1 MRLRKRPDFTPQR
14 YQGRIDRLNR
24 RVGEL
29 AQEEHEDSDT
39 RRLTKRLRRYAE
51 YIFTF
56 LDHSYVTAD
65 NNFGERQIRP
75 AVILRK
81 NSQSNRSDRGAATQA
96 VLMSVYR
103 TLRLR
108 GLNPTKTIANALK
121 TYLITGQLPP
131 LPD

>member
-1 MRLRKRPDFTPQR
+1 MLTHQSRV
-14 YQGRIDRLNR
+14 DRLNR
-24 RVGEL
+24 RIGQM
-29 AQEEHEDSDT
+29 AREEHADADA
-39 RRLTKRLRRYAE
+39 RRLTKRLRRYGE
-51 YIFTF
+51 YLFTF
-56 LDHSYVTAD
+56 LDYPFVAAD

-108 GLNPTKTIANALK
+108 GLNPTKTITSALK
-121 TYLITGQLPP
+121 TYLTTTKLPP
-131 LPD
+131 LPT